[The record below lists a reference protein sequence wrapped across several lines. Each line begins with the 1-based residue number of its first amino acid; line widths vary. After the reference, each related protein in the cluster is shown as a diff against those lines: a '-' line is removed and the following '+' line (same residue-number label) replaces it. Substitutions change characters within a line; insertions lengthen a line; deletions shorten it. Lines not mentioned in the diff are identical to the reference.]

1 MRSSFPRVI
10 LFTLLAM
17 LLHAIPTSTT
27 PSWIA
32 ADPLPNMVTVQIKS
46 DGPVS
51 PTVTITV
58 GMAIQWYNLDGVS
71 HTITSDTGAF
81 TVTLGTD
88 NQTMKVLTT
97 FDTVGTFPYHL
108 DADRLFNV
116 TGTIIVID
124 SNSTPT
130 DSPTPADTSTP
141 TATSTSL
148 PSATPTMTA
157 AGPTAT
163 TAIPPSDTPTAT
175 ATSQPLTT
183 VPVFITADQGFVP
196 SPITITVG
204 TAIQWTNERSSS
216 VTVAVDQEAILVG
229 PIGTGAS
236 ATLTFTQTGLYT
248 CTLVGLPGISGL
260 VLVAPA
266 PLTPSPTDSSTSTGT
281 ASPTSSPTAS
291 ATVIPAATD
300 TAMAT
305 SSPTAIPRP
314 SNSPTETASALVTN
328 TPPSATVT
336 ATAAPAASGTST
348 VGAPSVTDTAIPS
361 PTPTPSPTDN
371 ATGTPTVPLTT
382 TPSPTSSATQTASA
396 TAATPVPSATET
408 AEATDSRTTSPTP
421 PEVFSISLIG
431 NATVRC
437 IPGIPIGSEV
447 RWSNDNSP
455 GGISYDVM
463 LIRSDGVMVFQVHL
477 EPGQAHTHDFTDA
490 GQFTYTI
497 SSNGSLLTTAVIPV
511 GVEIPCPA
519 PSATPTELATLVGN
533 LTPTS
538 IPVSPTAT
546 ASDLP
551 TATTVSLSTP
561 TATAT
566 AAPTSRPTST
576 PAATS
581 TATPIPTHTSAP
593 ASTPIPTPASEPSST
608 PTATATIQP
617 PSSIPLQTPA
627 SSGAPPSPTAAKHTQ
642 AKPTVQTQTTTKR
655 KQTVQPCWSALPREQ
670 VAMRVRGYLQHGPV
684 RVAIS
689 LDLQV
694 SAQRFSVT
702 LHWRDPRSRL
712 DLTSLYFSRPQ
723 IICRGLRLQGTASLG
738 KHRRV
743 PFVLQMAGLLRGK
756 TTPAPVLDLALSALH
771 YRLHGVLR
779 GQKPLAVHYGVPI
792 PPPVHKKGHP

>member
-17 LLHAIPTSTT
+17 LLQGAPIGKSLPWT
-27 PSWIA
+27 PMEQSGDI
-32 ADPLPNMVTVQIKS
+32 VTVKITA

-58 GMAIQWYNLDGVS
+58 GMAIQWYNTDDVS
-71 HTITSDTGAF
+71 HTITSDTRAF

-88 NQTMKVLTT
+88 DQTMKALTA

-108 DADRLFNV
+108 DAGRLVNV
-116 TGTIIVID
+116 TGTIIVIG
-124 SNSTPT
+124 SSSTPT

-141 TATSTSL
+141 TATSTSS
-148 PSATPTMTA
+148 PSATPSATA
-157 AGPTAT
+157 TASTAT

-183 VPVFITADQGFVP
+183 VPV
-196 SPITITVG
+196 TITDAGFLPSSITVSVG
-204 TAIQWTNERSSS
+204 AAVQWTNERSSS
-216 VTVAVDQEAILVG
+216 MTLVVNQGTVFFGLIA
-229 PIGTGAS
+229 PGAS
-236 ATLTFTQTGLYT
+236 ETLAFTQTGLYT
-248 CTLVGLPGISGL
+248 CTLAYMPGIIGL
-260 VLVAPA
+260 VLVVPTA
-266 PLTPSPTDSSTSTGT
+266 LTPSPTTNSTSTGT
-281 ASPTSSPTAS
+281 ASPTNSPVASASFTVTPPPSATGASVSSTTTPTSTSPPSATLTPTPVLATVTLSPTASPTQAAGATATTLPPNGTATIEATNSPTAS
-291 ATVIPAATD
+291 AAI
-300 TAMAT
+300 AMSLT
-305 SSPTAIPRP
+305 GG
-314 SNSPTETASALVTN
+314 AS
-328 TPPSATVT
+328 
-336 ATAAPAASGTST
+336 
-348 VGAPSVTDTAIPS
+348 
-361 PTPTPSPTDN
+361 
-371 ATGTPTVPLTT
+371 VPCI
-382 TPSPTSSATQTASA
+382 S
-396 TAATPVPSATET
+396 
-408 AEATDSRTTSPTP
+408 EA
-421 PEVFSISLIG
+421 
-431 NATVRC
+431 
-437 IPGIPIGSEV
+437 PIGTVV
-447 RWSNDNSP
+447 RWSNDNLL
-455 GGISYDVM
+455 GGISYDLLGTSPDTFM
-463 LIRSDGVMVFQVHL
+463 MFSQHL
-477 EPGQAHTHDFTDA
+477 DPGDAVSYTFTDE
-490 GQFTYTI
+490 GLFTYNI
-497 SSNGSLLTTAVIPV
+497 SSKGTLLTTAVIPV
-511 GVEIPCPA
+511 GVGILCPV
-519 PSATPTELATLVGN
+519 PSATATEA
-533 LTPTS
+533 
-538 IPVSPTAT
+538 
-546 ASDLP
+546 
-551 TATTVSLSTP
+551 ATTAASLTSTP
-561 TATAT
+561 TAISPSPTAVPPST
-566 AAPTSRPTST
+566 PTSTPTSRFTST

-581 TATPIPTHTSAP
+581 TATPIPTHTSSP

-608 PTATATIQP
+608 PTATTTTQP
-617 PSSIPLQTPA
+617 PSFIPLQTPA

-642 AKPTVQTQTTTKR
+642 AKPTVQTKTTTKR

-712 DLTSLYFSRPQ
+712 DLTGLYFSRPQ